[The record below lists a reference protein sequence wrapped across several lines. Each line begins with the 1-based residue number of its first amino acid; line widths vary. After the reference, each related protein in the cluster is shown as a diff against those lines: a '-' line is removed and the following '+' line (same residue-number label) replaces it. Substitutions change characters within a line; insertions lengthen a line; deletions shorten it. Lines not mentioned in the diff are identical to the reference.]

1 MSVLRALV
9 AGLVIVITLLLIS
22 PVWAKETA
30 ASRLLTIDDLL
41 ALKIVSDPRISPE
54 GDWIAYTVEYNDE
67 EEDSQKSLI
76 FMVSRDGESVVPL
89 TGADYSASAPR
100 WSPDGKYLGFLAAR
114 GEDQKSQ
121 VWTLDRRGGDAR
133 QYTQVPQGVNGFAW
147 SPDGKQMLLLIKDQS
162 EAEKE
167 DDAARLRGEDA
178 RARPWVIDRL
188 QFKQDYVGYLDR
200 SRTHI
205 YLLPER
211 DAEPLQI
218 TFGDQDES
226 SPVWSPDGTHIAFVS
241 NRTEEPDS
249 NTNSD
254 IWVVAAAGD
263 DAIREARQLTTNEG
277 EDYAP
282 AWSYDG
288 KSIAYV
294 AVTDPEKLW
303 YATNQLA
310 IIPVAGGEPRLL
322 TAVLDRNVSRP
333 AFTSDDSAIYFGLE
347 DSGESH
353 LARIDLATENISRPI
368 RGPASL
374 QDFRLHRSGAIAA
387 LISRPHLPAE
397 IFVLQGDD
405 LRQLT
410 STNAGLLQSIKLA
423 EVQELT
429 FASADGTGIEGFIY
443 TPPGYSDR
451 KRYPTLLR
459 IHGGPV
465 SQYDFG
471 FSAEAQLFAAHG
483 YVVIMTNPRGSSG
496 FGEEFS
502 AAIFADWGGKDFED
516 VMAGVD
522 HVIELGIADPDRLG
536 VGGWSYGG
544 ILTNNVIT
552 KTSRF
557 KGAITGASEVL
568 YVANYGHDIYQ
579 HIWEKELGLPWEN
592 REAWERITPF
602 NNVAKVT
609 TPTLIMGGKEDWNVP
624 IINSEQLYQALKR
637 LGVTTELVVYP
648 GEFHGFQRPSF
659 IRDRYQRYLDW
670 YDLHVKGENIQ

>member
-1 MSVLRALV
+1 MSVLRAFIAGFVTVATMLLV
-9 AGLVIVITLLLIS
+9 SSAC
-22 PVWAKETA
+22 AKQ
-30 ASRLLTIDDLL
+30 ASESRFLTIDDIL
-41 ALKIVSDPRISPE
+41 ALKTVSDPRISPE
-54 GDWIAYTVEYNDE
+54 GDWIAYTVQYNDND
-67 EEDSQKSLI
+67 EDTRMTRI
-76 FMVSRDGESVVPL
+76 FMVSRDGEAVVAL
-89 TGADYSASAPR
+89 TGADHSASSPR

-114 GEDQKSQ
+114 GEDEKSQ
-121 VWTLDRRGGDAR
+121 VWTLDRRGGDAE
-133 QYTQVPQGVNGFAW
+133 QYSRVPQGVNGFEWA
-147 SPDGKQMLLLIKDQS
+147 PDGKKMLLLVKDQS
-162 EAEKE
+162 DAEKE

-188 QFKQDYVGYLDR
+188 QFKEDYVGYLDR

-218 TFGDQDES
+218 TFGDQNDS
-226 SPVWSPDGTHIAFVS
+226 SPVWSPDGAYIAFVS

-263 DAIREARQLTTNEG
+263 DAIREARQLTSNEG

-282 AWSYDG
+282 SWSND
-288 KSIAYV
+288 SEFIAYV
-294 AVTDPEKLW
+294 TVTDLEKLW

-310 IIPVAGGEPRLL
+310 IISTAGGEPRLL
-322 TAVLDRNVSRP
+322 TAALDRNVSRP
-333 AFTSDDSAIYFGLE
+333 VFSSDDSAIYFGLE

-353 LARIDLATENISRPI
+353 LARIDLATENLSRPI
-368 RGPASL
+368 RGQVSM
-374 QDFRLHRSGAIAA
+374 QDFRLHRSGVIAA
-387 LISRPHLPAE
+387 QISTPHLPAE
-397 IFVLQGDD
+397 IFLLQGND

-410 STNAGLLQSIKLA
+410 STNAGVLNSITLA
-423 EVQELT
+423 EAQEVT
-429 FASADGTGIEGFIY
+429 FDSADGTEIEGFIY
-443 TPPGYSDR
+443 APPGYSDR

-465 SQYDFG
+465 SQYDYAFN
-471 FSAEAQLFAAHG
+471 ADAQLFAANG
-483 YVVIMTNPRGSSG
+483 YVVVMTNPRGSSG
-496 FGEEFS
+496 YGEEFS
-502 AAIFADWGGKDFED
+502 AAIFAAWGGKDFED

-522 HVIELGIADPDRLG
+522 HAIELGIADPDRLG

-552 KTSRF
+552 KTTRF
-557 KGAITGASEVL
+557 KGAVTGASEVL

-579 HIWEKELGLPWEN
+579 YIWEKELGLPWEN
-592 REAWERITPF
+592 RELWESITPF
-602 NNVAKVT
+602 YNVAKIT

-637 LGVTTELVVYP
+637 LGITTELVVYP

-670 YDLHVKGENIQ
+670 YDLHVKGENIH

>member
-9 AGLVIVITLLLIS
+9 AGLVTVATMLLIL
-22 PVWAKETA
+22 PAWANETA
-30 ASRLLTIDDLL
+30 EARLLTIDDIL
-41 ALKIVSDPRISPE
+41 ALKIVSDPQISPE

-67 EEDSQKSLI
+67 KEDSQKSLI
-76 FMVSRDGESVVPL
+76 FMVSRDGESVVQL

-100 WSPDGKYLGFLAAR
+100 WSADGKYLGFLAAR

-133 QYTQVPQGVNGFAW
+133 QYTRVPQGVNGFAW

-178 RARPWVIDRL
+178 GARPWVIDRL

-200 SRTHI
+200 TRTHI

-211 DAEPLQI
+211 DAAPLQL
-218 TFGDQDES
+218 TFGDQDDS

-254 IWVVAAAGD
+254 IWIVAATGD
-263 DAIREARQLTTNEG
+263 DEIRDARQLTTNEG
-277 EDYAP
+277 EDYVP
-282 AWSYDG
+282 SWSNDG
-288 KSIAYV
+288 EYIAYV
-294 AVTDPEKLW
+294 TVTDLEKLW

-310 IIPVAGGEPRLL
+310 FIPAAGGKSRLL
-322 TAVLDRNVSRP
+322 TAALDRNVSRP
-333 AFTSDDSAIYFGLE
+333 AFSSDDSAIYFGLE

-353 LARIDLATENISRPI
+353 LARIDLATENISRPFH
-368 RGPASL
+368 GQASMR
-374 QDFRLHRSGAIAA
+374 DFRLHRSGVIAA
-387 LISRPHLPAE
+387 LISRPHMPAE
-397 IFVLQGDD
+397 IFLLQGDD

-410 STNAGLLQSIKLA
+410 GTNAELLQSIKLA
-423 EVQELT
+423 EVQEVT
-429 FASADGTGIEGFIY
+429 FDSADGTGIEGFVY
-443 TPPGYSDR
+443 TPPGYRDG

-471 FSAEAQLFAAHG
+471 FSAEAQLFAANG
-483 YVVIMTNPRGSSG
+483 YVVVMINPRGSSG
-496 FGEEFS
+496 YGEEFS
-502 AAIFADWGGKDFED
+502 VAIFADWGGKDFDD

-552 KTSRF
+552 KTTRF
-557 KGAITGASEVL
+557 KGAITGASEVI
-568 YVANYGHDIYQ
+568 YIANYGHDIYQ
-579 HIWEKELGLPWEN
+579 YIWEKELGLPWEN

-602 NNVAKVT
+602 YNVAKVT

-670 YDLHVKGENIQ
+670 YDLHVKGENIH